1 MDSNLRTPG
10 PTPVPHDIL
19 KASAAQMI
27 NHRGPEFKALIESI
41 TSKIQEVF
49 QTTNDLYILTSS
61 GTGALESAVVNTV
74 SPDDSVLCISV
85 GVFGDRFSQI
95 AHMYGAKVTD
105 LKVEAGKAVDPE
117 QIRKELN
124 SDSAIKTVIVT
135 HNETSTGITNDLESI
150 AKVVK
155 GEFNK
160 LLLVDSVS
168 GMGSIPCPVDS
179 WDLDVVA
186 SGSQK
191 GWMAPPGLAFIS
203 VSKEAWVAQSSAT
216 TPRFYFDWEKAE
228 QYLQRGQNPWTPAIS
243 VMYAMEK
250 SLSMI
255 LSEGLGAVYERHQTI
270 ATKTREAI
278 KSIGLELF
286 ADEKY
291 ASNTV
296 TAVKSPEG
304 VDCAELLSNLRTK
317 YNIVLAG
324 GQAYLEG
331 TMFRIGHLGF
341 VHEKEIDEVI
351 EALKKELDR

>member
-1 MDSNLRTPG
+1 MDFNLRTPG
-10 PTPVPHDIL
+10 PTPVPEDIL
-19 KASAAQMI
+19 QASAAQMI
-27 NHRGPEFKALIESI
+27 NHRGPEFKSLIESV
-41 TSKIQEVF
+41 TSKIKEVF
-49 QTTNDLYILTSS
+49 QTSNDLYILTSS
-61 GTGALESAVVNTV
+61 GTGALESAVVNTI
-74 SPDDSVLCISV
+74 SPNDSVLSISV

-95 AHMYGAKVTD
+95 AHMYGADVTD
-105 LKVEAGKAVDPE
+105 LKIEAGKAVDPE

-124 SDSAIKTVIVT
+124 SNPKIITVIVT
-135 HNETSTGITNDLESI
+135 HNETSTGITNDLQSI
-150 AKVVK
+150 AQVVK
-155 GEFNK
+155 GEFDK

-191 GWMAPPGLAFIS
+191 GWMAQPGLAFIS
-203 VSKEAWVAQSSAT
+203 VSKEAWEAQSKAT

-243 VMYAMEK
+243 VMYAMDK
-250 SLSMI
+250 SITMI
-255 LSEGLGAVYERHQTI
+255 LNEGLGAVYERHQTI
-270 ATKTREAI
+270 ATKTREAV

-296 TAVKSPEG
+296 TAVKAPDG
-304 VDCAELLSNLRTK
+304 INCGELLSNLRTK

-341 VHEKEIDEVI
+341 VPEKEIDEVI
-351 EALKKELDR
+351 DALKKELGR

>member
-1 MDSNLRTPG
+1 MDTNLRTPG

-41 TSKIQEVF
+41 TSKIQDVF

-124 SDSAIKTVIVT
+124 SDPAIKTVIVT

-250 SLSMI
+250 SLTMI

-304 VDCAELLSNLRTK
+304 VNCAELLSNLRTK

>member
-1 MDSNLRTPG
+1 MDTNLRTPG

-41 TSKIQEVF
+41 TSKIQDVF
-49 QTTNDLYILTSS
+49 QTANDLYILTSS

-124 SDSAIKTVIVT
+124 SDPAIKTVIVT

-168 GMGSIPCPVDS
+168 GMGSIPFPVDS

-216 TPRFYFDWEKAE
+216 TPRFYFDREKAE

-250 SLSMI
+250 SLTMI

-304 VDCAELLSNLRTK
+304 VNCAELLSNLRTK

>member
-1 MDSNLRTPG
+1 MDTNLRTPG

-41 TSKIQEVF
+41 TSKIQDVF
-49 QTTNDLYILTSS
+49 QTANDLYILTSS

-124 SDSAIKTVIVT
+124 SDPAIKTVIVT

-250 SLSMI
+250 SLTMI

-304 VDCAELLSNLRTK
+304 VNCAELLSNLRTK

>member
-1 MDSNLRTPG
+1 LDSNLRTPG

-41 TSKIQEVF
+41 TSKIQDVF

-124 SDSAIKTVIVT
+124 SDPAIKTVIVT

-270 ATKTREAI
+270 ATKTRESI

-304 VDCAELLSNLRTK
+304 VNCAELLSNLRTK

-351 EALKKELDR
+351 EALKKELNR

>member
-41 TSKIQEVF
+41 TSKIQDVF
-49 QTTNDLYILTSS
+49 QTANDLYILTSS

-124 SDSAIKTVIVT
+124 SDPAIKTVIVT

-250 SLSMI
+250 SLTMI

-304 VDCAELLSNLRTK
+304 VNCAELLSNLRTK

>member
-41 TSKIQEVF
+41 TSKIQDVF

-124 SDSAIKTVIVT
+124 SDPDIKTVIVT

-304 VDCAELLSNLRTK
+304 VNCAELLSNLRTK

>member
-1 MDSNLRTPG
+1 M
-10 PTPVPHDIL
+10 
-19 KASAAQMI
+19 
-27 NHRGPEFKALIESI
+27 
-41 TSKIQEVF
+41 
-49 QTTNDLYILTSS
+49 
-61 GTGALESAVVNTV
+61 
-74 SPDDSVLCISV
+74 
-85 GVFGDRFSQI
+85 
-95 AHMYGAKVTD
+95 
-105 LKVEAGKAVDPE
+105 
-117 QIRKELN
+117 
-124 SDSAIKTVIVT
+124 
-135 HNETSTGITNDLESI
+135 
-150 AKVVK
+150 
-155 GEFNK
+155 
-160 LLLVDSVS
+160 VDSVS

-250 SLSMI
+250 SLTMI

-304 VDCAELLSNLRTK
+304 VNCAELLSNLRTK